1 MADDAVVSFKF
12 DDDFDSLTDERKA
25 AYLAEIAAAMGVD
38 SVDLKSFR
46 RGSVIVDINVD
57 KETAE
62 RMLRESQ
69 TLGSSLDAEVIVSA
83 NPPSSSSS
91 HASSSSSY
99 ASSYGSTH
107 VRSGGASTHRDASS
121 SKSNLAYYED
131 SESLNEAT
139 IVLQSGD
146 HVEIDRGLFALA
158 QVSGVVFHDLNANG
172 IYDSPSIGGTE
183 MGVEGIVMNFV
194 RENGEV
200 VAEMKTD
207 KNGQYRFSEKE
218 PGNYYV
224 SIQLSSGFVLSPLP
238 DPMVLADY
246 QARSNLGLRSS
257 GSSSVSSASSLS
269 RSITKSDFEPS
280 KAGNSSVFALN
291 SGSKAT
297 ELNAAIY
304 RPVQIRGFA
313 WEDVTGEGVFRGR
326 SHYHGSGG
334 DDVTGTNE
342 ENGVGSPSQLLG
354 PLAMADLILQTDP
367 DLPIVATVSLIANS
381 PFVFDNV
388 MPGTYKLK
396 YSLPSDFYFVRASL
410 EQQSFTIG
418 SGQTRSVDIG
428 YYRPIIVAG
437 SIYEDLNA
445 LGFVTGKETEARRH
459 IRGATIE
466 LIAETSETRENNKY
480 LSEHRKAISS
490 AVVTSANGN
499 FRFEG
504 FAPGVYHLR
513 FQPPYGYKRSMR
525 LSPVELAK
533 IRVEDPEA
541 MSSDADQDSGI
552 TASHL
557 ITSGS
562 TFKKQDGSDI
572 TVCMYTVATI
582 GGYVWNDANAD
593 GVFDEDERP
602 LPDVEVRLSNADHTF
617 HTTTFTNE
625 RGHYLFK
632 NLEPGRYLQPVVVPP
647 ANHQHSNIRINFKYV
662 DSTDRRLYE

>member
-1 MADDAVVSFKF
+1 MLPLIFGGNGEKGAVLSFKF
-12 DDDFDSLTDERKA
+12 DDDFDSLTEERKA
-25 AYLAEIAAAMGVD
+25 AYLSEIAAALGVD

-62 RMLRESQ
+62 RLARDSQ
-69 TLGSSLDAEVIVSA
+69 TLGASLDAEVSVTSSS
-83 NPPSSSSS
+83 PSSSASH
-91 HASSSSSY
+91 HASSNSHSSSHSNY
-99 ASSYGSTH
+99 P
-107 VRSGGASTHRDASS
+107 RGAVHRDS
-121 SKSNLAYYED
+121 SKTGTAYYDAED
-131 SESLNEAT
+131 ASSLNEAT

-172 IYDSPSIGGTE
+172 FYDASSGNTGQE
-183 MGVEGIVMNFV
+183 VGVEGIVVNFV
-194 RENGEV
+194 RESGEV

-207 KNGQYRFSEKE
+207 KHGQYHFSEKE

-224 SIQLSSGFVLSPLP
+224 SIQLSSGYVLSPLP
-238 DPMVLADY
+238 DPLVLADL
-246 QARSNLGLRSS
+246 QSRSISGVRSS
-257 GSSSVSSASSLS
+257 GSGAS
-269 RSITKSDFEPS
+269 RTVTKSDFEPS
-280 KAGNSSVFALN
+280 KAGNSSVFALH
-291 SGSKAT
+291 SGSKVT

-304 RPVQIRGFA
+304 RPAQIRGFA
-313 WEDVTGEGVFRGR
+313 WEDITGEGIFRGK
-326 SHYHGSGG
+326 SHQQ
-334 DDVTGTNE
+334 TA
-342 ENGVGSPSQLLG
+342 GVGSSAEAENAAEGVSALG
-354 PLAMADLILQTDP
+354 PLAMADLVLQTDP
-367 DLPIVATVSLIANS
+367 DLPIVATVALVANGA
-381 PFVFDNV
+381 FLFDNV

-396 YSLPSDFYFVRASL
+396 FSLPSDFYFVRASL
-410 EQQSFTIG
+410 EQSSFTLG
-418 SGQTRSVDIG
+418 SGQLRDVDVG
-428 YYRPIIVAG
+428 YYRPVVVSG

-490 AVVTSANGN
+490 ALVTSASGN

-513 FQPPYGYKRSMR
+513 FQPPLGYKRSMR
-525 LSPVELAK
+525 LTAGELAK

-541 MSSDADQDSGI
+541 LSSDAEQASGL
-552 TASHL
+552 TQSYL

-602 LPDVEVRLSNADHTF
+602 LPNVQVKLSNAEHTF
-617 HTTTFTNE
+617 QTSAITNE

-662 DSTDRRLYE
+662 DSTDRRLYD